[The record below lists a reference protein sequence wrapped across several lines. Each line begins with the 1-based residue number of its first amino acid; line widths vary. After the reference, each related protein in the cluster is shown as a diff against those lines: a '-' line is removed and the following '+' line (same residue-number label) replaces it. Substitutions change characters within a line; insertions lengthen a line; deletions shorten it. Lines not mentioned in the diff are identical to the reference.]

1 MKSYHR
7 LFLLGIILFFIHSIE
22 AWCDSTIIVTWHPNK
37 ESDLAGYKVYY
48 GRAFRYFEHWID
60 VGMTTEYTMSALQDT
75 GLFYFA
81 VTAYDSTG
89 NESRLSNV
97 VSIHIDGEV
106 SGKGGFQLLSNYP
119 NPMNPITRIPYSL
132 SQRRFVTITM
142 YDILGKEVK
151 RLVEEEKEAGAY
163 AVEWDGMSENG
174 IPVANGVYFCR
185 MIVGNFSRTKKMTLL
200 R

>member
-1 MKSYHR
+1 MKAYHR
-7 LFLLGIILFFIHSIE
+7 LFLLGVVLFFIHPIE

-37 ESDLAGYKVYY
+37 EPDLAGYKVYY
-48 GRAFRYFEHWID
+48 GRASRYFEYRID
-60 VGMTTEYTMSALQDT
+60 VGMTTEYSMSALPDT

-132 SQRRFVTITM
+132 SQKRFVTITM
-142 YDILGKEVK
+142 YDILGKQVK

-163 AVEWDGMSENG
+163 SVEWDGKSENG
-174 IPVANGVYFCR
+174 LPAANGVYFCR